1 MLEFFKMSGA
11 GNDFILGDNRAPVW
25 DYYRMTLMVP
35 AICARGT
42 GVGAD
47 GVILL
52 ENSKKARFRIR
63 IFNSDGHEAD
73 FCGNGLRCAA
83 RYAMLKVIA
92 GKKMTIETPAGVA
105 EAELTGEDEVTVG
118 FQMKAAPPRKLEL
131 EVKGRKVTGYLVSAG
146 VPHFI
151 VFVKD
156 IASAPVGELSPVLRS
171 HPSLPE
177 RGVNVDFLE
186 YGKEPYP
193 YRTYERGV
201 EGETLACGSGAMAIG
216 WLLKKTFGKNNP
228 ATLLTRSGKVMEV
241 AYEKEKSA
249 LVYASL
255 RGEAR
260 YVYKAALSDEAVRE
274 FLK

>member
-25 DYYRMTLMVP
+25 DYYRMNRMVP

-52 ENSKKARFRIR
+52 ENSKKARFMIR
-63 IFNSDGHEAD
+63 IFNSDGLEAD

-92 GKKMTIETPAGVA
+92 GKRMTIETRVGVA
-105 EAELTGEDEVTVG
+105 EAELTKEDEVLAT
-118 FQMKAAPPRKLEL
+118 FPMKASAPEKMEL
-131 EVKGRKVTGYLVSAG
+131 DVRGKKVTGYMVHAG
-146 VPHFI
+146 VPHFVI
-151 VFVKD
+151 FVKD
-156 IASAPVGELSPVLRS
+156 AGLVPLMDLAPAIRS

-177 RGVNVDFLE
+177 GGANVDFLE
-186 YGKEPYP
+186 HGKEPFP
-193 YRTYERGV
+193 YRTFERGV
-201 EGETLACGSGAMAIG
+201 EGETLACGSGALAIG
-216 WLLKKTFGKNNP
+216 WLLRRKFNKQGRSK
-228 ATLLTRSGKVMEV
+228 LLTRSGKILEV
-241 AYEKEKSA
+241 DYEKEKSA
-249 LVYASL
+249 LVAASL

-260 YVYKAALSDEAVRE
+260 FIYKASLSDEAIRE

>member
-1 MLEFFKMSGA
+1 MLEFYKMSGA

-25 DYYRMTLMVP
+25 DYYRMNLLVP
-35 AICARGT
+35 AICARGA

-52 ENSKKARFRIR
+52 ENSKKARFMIR
-63 IFNSDGHEAD
+63 IFNSDGSEAD

-92 GKKMTIETPAGVA
+92 GKRMTIETPVGVA
-105 EAELTGEDEVTVG
+105 EAELTGEDEVLVS
-118 FQMKAAPPRKLEL
+118 FQMKAAAPEKIEL
-131 EVKGRKVTGYLVSAG
+131 EIRGKKVTGYLVSAG

-151 VFVKD
+151 IFVKD
-156 IASAPVGELSPVLRS
+156 AGLVPLPDLAPAIRS

-177 RGVNVDFLE
+177 GGANVDFLE
-186 YGKEPYP
+186 YSREPYP
-193 YRTYERGV
+193 FRTFERGV
-201 EGETLACGSGAMAIG
+201 EGETLACGSGAMAVG
-216 WLLKKTFGKNNP
+216 WLLRKTFGRQGPSK
-228 ATLLTRSGKVMEV
+228 LLTRSGKTLEV
-241 AYEKEKSA
+241 DYEKEKSA
-249 LVYASL
+249 LVTASL

-260 YVYKAALSDEAVRE
+260 YIYKASLSDEVIRE